1 MIHSTSLCATGSEI
15 VAATSVALL
24 APPWRSASM
33 ALLTRAI
40 SAAEVSGV
48 GPDASGICG
57 TADLEADLSSLDLRA
72 AAFFPVDFA
81 VLPAAFAVA
90 AAEPLPPCVVLAA
103 AYWLTASRLAQ
114 ASTATSAD
122 RCRRVTFADPQSPAD
137 YCAPQRGNHAPDL
150 TAPMLPTIWA
160 EKRCRDGN
168 SWPRAHGTRAIRIRN
183 CSSIE
188 PLPYDPQYPTV
199 SGRRGCLRSAIASLR
214 VRV

>member
-15 VAATSVALL
+15 VTATSVALL
-24 APPWRSASM
+24 APPWRNSSM

-40 SAAEVSGV
+40 SSCDVSGV

-90 AAEPLPPCVVLAA
+90 TDEPLPPCVVLAA
-103 AYWLTASRLAQ
+103 AYWLIASRLAQ
-114 ASTATSAD
+114 ASTATSAEL
-122 RCRRVTFADPQSPAD
+122 CRRVTFADPQSQVITALPSAVIT
-137 YCAPQRGNHAPDL
+137 RPDL

-160 EKRCRDGN
+160 E
-168 SWPRAHGTRAIRIRN
+168 
-183 CSSIE
+183 
-188 PLPYDPQYPTV
+188 
-199 SGRRGCLRSAIASLR
+199 
-214 VRV
+214 

>member
-15 VAATSVALL
+15 VTATSVALL

-33 ALLTRAI
+33 ALLARAI
-40 SAAEVSGV
+40 SACDVSGV

-90 AAEPLPPCVVLAA
+90 TDEPLPPCVVLAA
-103 AYWLTASRLAQ
+103 AYWPTASRLAQ

-168 SWPRAHGTRAIRIRN
+168 SWPQADSTRAIRIRN
-183 CSSIE
+183 WSSNRAFAVCPSIPDRE
-188 PLPYDPQYPTV
+188 RK
-199 SGRRGCLRSAIASLR
+199 S
-214 VRV
+214 

>member
-1 MIHSTSLCATGSEI
+1 MIHSTSLRATGSEI

-40 SAAEVSGV
+40 SGCDVSGV
-48 GPDASGICG
+48 GPDASGTCG

-72 AAFFPVDFA
+72 ADFFPADLA

-122 RCRRVTFADPQSPAD
+122 RCRGVNFADPQSRRTTALPSAVITR
-137 YCAPQRGNHAPDL
+137 PHL
-150 TAPMLPTIWA
+150 MAPMLPTIWA
-160 EKRCRDGN
+160 EKRCRDGQFMAA
-168 SWPRAHGTRAIRIRN
+168 SRWLARAIRT
-183 CSSIE
+183 CTSSSIE
-188 PLPYDPQYPTV
+188 GLVLQPRWPALRE
-199 SGRRGCLRSAIASLR
+199 RRGMSEACDCSASC
-214 VRV
+214 